1 MNTKGC
7 VRWGLWLGLP
17 ALAMVCIVAASLAY
31 FQARARA
38 FNSRPL
44 VLIHSPINHEQAWVG
59 DRIVVHA
66 TGREDGGL
74 RRIELWVDNV
84 FVDAHNAPEGSAPT
98 TLVFSGSWVPSAEG
112 NHTLIVRTIAA
123 DGMKGQAS
131 VQVEALVQGEADSG
145 THMVEKGETLETIAE
160 EYGTTPE
167 ELAASNPD
175 FGPGGPAPGDV
186 LVIPDE
192 EPPTAGG
199 GVPEAGS
206 SEPPTP
212 EADAPGTVGPVIE
225 LLWLGPLELI
235 DFGADEPTGL
245 RVEFLSLTTN
255 TDYEQL
261 HCYVGSG
268 DAPPRWYPDADG
280 DQTTDETFAQEG
292 TDSGGGM
299 MWSVESLSNGY
310 TPLIFWP
317 RNRDLPIEISCVGV
331 TGGGTE
337 SLDLGRWAD
346 TVSPDQ
352 WTGIPLAEG
361 ATGEDGSFSVEF
373 SITRV
378 GSGGN
383 SVPLFLDTNMTP
395 PTNAHLRH
403 NLGNSSTSLRWEYEP
418 RSDPP
423 EEPIDGFR
431 IYLNGTLQ
439 WVEPADVRD
448 SNLPPEWYNPP
459 CGTTYTFAVT
469 AFRHGSPDGPESL
482 PSIAILEQPT
492 EGCTREVQITFLT
505 LKTFNLGDDGDA
517 GDRTGDV
524 GPIYGEFYANGQVIT
539 FDGGDLGSHGLDM
552 PSGLSHYTTYNLGEM
567 SADPA
572 WRFSGVPSLIVDIP
586 VGGTFEFG
594 YNIWDEDNNPD
605 DLICED
611 WLTLY
616 EDNSYN
622 PNYDNYSGELDQ
634 VHDGVL
640 GSHVG
645 TAGSCE
651 VTYQLGPA
659 FGSPVGSGMAGEE
672 PLPWIE
678 VEDYGIVDEAT
689 GQVQIHVRNTGSA
702 TWAGRDLNVEL
713 QSRDGVSLG
722 VYTWPEFTLEPG
734 ERIVLEQPDMRL
746 AVPFDACVVI
756 DPFDEVLEELER
768 SGALSHGPVCPGL
781 PDLRISDVTY
791 EPNYNQI
798 KVTVINAGDKELANR
813 TLSFETYLPDGSP
826 LYIIGSR
833 PNVSLGRWNG
843 SNALVFSLHGVD
855 ETVRQR
861 MLEGYSV
868 VVNPDNTIL
877 ESDTTNNTF
886 NVPASNQLRIRLMGL
901 RVLYNYRNSTEFFFT
916 AFVGSGAERR
926 QVADFHFE
934 DIDLACEYW
943 TMHRNNDYR
952 VCREY
957 LFDAHTDNSTPWF
970 PISGD
975 ETLEINV
982 RTTHRGGFDRTYSY
996 AWQLNDPHIDPSWG
1010 PTHNCDQHGDYVV
1023 FAQFREP
1030 IDSDQLGYDQFSNML
1045 SFQVCRQSPR

>member
-1 MNTKGC
+1 MLV
-7 VRWGLWLGLP
+7 VR
-17 ALAMVCIVAASLAY
+17 A
-31 FQARARA
+31 
-38 FNSRPL
+38 
-44 VLIHSPINHEQAWVG
+44 
-59 DRIVVHA
+59 
-66 TGREDGGL
+66 
-74 RRIELWVDNV
+74 
-84 FVDAHNAPEGSAPT
+84 
-98 TLVFSGSWVPSAEG
+98 
-112 NHTLIVRTIAA
+112 IAA
-123 DGMKGQAS
+123 DGTEGQAS
-131 VQVEALVQGEADSG
+131 VLVEVLPRDEAASG
-145 THMVEKGETLETIAE
+145 THTVEEGETLESIAE

-167 ELAASNPD
+167 ELASSNPD
-175 FGPGGPAPGDV
+175 LDPGGPVPGDV
-186 LVIPDE
+186 LDIPDD
-192 EPPTAGG
+192 EPPPGG
-199 GVPEAGS
+199 GGIPGDESDGGPEDS
-206 SEPPTP
+206 VSEPPTP
-212 EADAPGTVGPVIE
+212 EDDAPGTVRSAFE
-225 LLWLGPLELI
+225 LLWLAPLEAI
-235 DFGADEPTGL
+235 DFGAGQPTGL
-245 RVEFLSLTTN
+245 RVEFLGLTTGAA
-255 TDYEQL
+255 YEQL

-268 DAPPRWYPDADG
+268 DTPPRWYPDEDG
-280 DQTTDETFAQEG
+280 DQTTDETFVQEG
-292 TDSGGGM
+292 ADSSGGT
-299 MWSVESLSNGY
+299 MWSVESLPGE
-310 TPLIFWP
+310 TAPILFWP
-317 RNRDLPIEISCVGV
+317 RNRDLPLDISCVGV
-331 TGGGTE
+331 TGSGTE
-337 SLDLGRWAD
+337 SLDLGRWEGG
-346 TVSPDQ
+346 VPPEQ
-352 WTGIPLAEG
+352 WTGIPLTEG
-361 ATGEDGSFSVEF
+361 ATGDEGSFSVEF
-373 SITRV
+373 RVTRT
-378 GSGGN
+378 GSGGD

-403 NLGNSSTSLRWEYEP
+403 NLGDGSTSLRWDYEP

-439 WVEPADVRD
+439 WVEPADVRE
-448 SNLPPEWYNPP
+448 SNLPPEWYTPP

-505 LKTFNLGDDGDA
+505 LKTFDLGGDGDR

-524 GPIYGEFYANGQVIT
+524 GPIYGEFYANERVVT
-539 FDGGDLGSHGLDM
+539 FDGGDLDSHGLDM

-572 WRFSGVPSLIVDIP
+572 WRFSDAPSLIVDIP

-594 YNIWDEDNNPD
+594 YRIMDEDSRNSD

-616 EDNSYN
+616 ADDPYN
-622 PNYDNYSGELDQ
+622 PNYDNYNGELDQ

-640 GSHVG
+640 VSRVGS
-645 TAGSCE
+645 AGSCE

-659 FGSPVGSGMAGEE
+659 FGSPVGSGAAGEE

-678 VEDYGIVDEAT
+678 VEDSGIVDEAT
-689 GQVQIHVRNTGSA
+689 GLVQIHVRNTGSA
-702 TWAGRDLNVEL
+702 TWPGRDLNVEL

-734 ERIVLEQPDMRL
+734 QRAVLEQPEMRL

-756 DPFDEVLEELER
+756 DPFDEVLEESER
-768 SGALSHGPVCPGL
+768 SGALSHEPVCPGL
-781 PDLRISDVTY
+781 PDLRITDVTY
-791 EPNYNQI
+791 EPNYDQI
-798 KVTVINAGDKELANR
+798 KVTVINSGGKELVNR

-833 PNVSLGRWNG
+833 PDVSLGRWNG
-843 SNALVFSLHGVD
+843 SNAFVFSLIGVD

-861 MLEGYSV
+861 MLDGYSV
-868 VVNPDNTIL
+868 VVNPDGAIL

-886 NVPASNQLRIRLMGL
+886 SVPALNQLRIRLMVL

-916 AFVGSGAERR
+916 AFAGSGADRR

-934 DIDLACEYW
+934 DFDLACEDW
-943 TMHRNNDYR
+943 TIHRNNDYR
-952 VCREY
+952 ICRDY
-957 LFDAHTDNSTPWF
+957 LFTHDADYSTPWF

-1010 PTHNCDQHGDYVV
+1010 PMHDCGQHSEYVV
-1023 FAQFREP
+1023 MAQFVEP
-1030 IDSDQLGYDQFSNML
+1030 IDSDQMGYDEFSNML
-1045 SFQVCRQSPR
+1045 SFQVCRESP